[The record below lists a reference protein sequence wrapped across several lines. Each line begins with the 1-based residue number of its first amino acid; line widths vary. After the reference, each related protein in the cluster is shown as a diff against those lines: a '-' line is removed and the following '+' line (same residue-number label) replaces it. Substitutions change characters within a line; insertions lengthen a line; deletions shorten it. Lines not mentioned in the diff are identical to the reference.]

1 LTPLGRHLAALP
13 CHPRLGKILIL
24 GCILGVEGPILSICA
39 AMACRNPMM
48 NTQDKDKRANW
59 QAARME
65 LCELIGTRSDHCV
78 WAHIMH
84 QWRFGEMKQRDF
96 CRKLGLSFER
106 MCSCMFER
114 KHFTEALVQV
124 GLLPGKFLWNEWY
137 DQDRL
142 PDWHLVRA
150 AVAGGLF
157 PNVIH
162 VERGQPR
169 HQSNSPADKAKF
181 MRYSV
186 LQRHCT
192 RQDNMSYPK
201 SLNLHPSSL
210 CFGVD
215 QFHCPWL
222 AFYTIQHTTKLYAY
236 DVSEVE
242 PFALL
247 LFGSEP
253 IYNSHTKQLEVGGWA
268 RFSCAGGERILPLLK
283 AARRGVQKVLEKKL
297 EDVHFDLKSSKELA
311 ACIQLLKTN
320 GLGYRTPSPPPAQR
334 AKRLA
339 KDADEFD
346 EWENEISHMLR
357 KDKESEDRT
366 KAAWNAAKQQA
377 ESQ

>member
-1 LTPLGRHLAALP
+1 
-13 CHPRLGKILIL
+13 
-24 GCILGVEGPILSICA
+24 
-39 AMACRNPMM
+39 
-48 NTQDKDKRANW
+48 
-59 QAARME
+59 
-65 LCELIGTRSDHCV
+65 
-78 WAHIMH
+78 
-84 QWRFGEMKQRDF
+84 
-96 CRKLGLSFER
+96 
-106 MCSCMFER
+106 MFER
-114 KHFTEALVQV
+114 KHLTESLVQV

-150 AVAGGLF
+150 AVTGGLF

-169 HQSNSPADKAKF
+169 YQSNSPADKAKF

-222 AFYTIQHTTKLYAY
+222 AFYTIQHTTKLYVY
-236 DVSEVE
+236 DVSEIE

-320 GLGYRTPSPPPAQR
+320 GLGYRTPSPAPAQR